1 MYIALLPSL
10 VVLVVLFD
18 NNTHTLIYIYSG
30 IPPPAPTEFICTGI
44 TSTTATVSW
53 LPSRDDLQY
62 KLSWQKTSSVL
73 VNSTRLPSDRTSY
86 MIINLDPGTSYRLM
100 INSINT
106 ENKKESLTIFITM
119 KTLVA
124 GS

>member
-1 MYIALLPSL
+1 M
-10 VVLVVLFD
+10 LVVLFD
-18 NNTHTLIYIYSG
+18 NNTHTLIYIYSE

-106 ENKKESLTIFITM
+106 ENNKESLTIFITM
-119 KTLVA
+119 KTLVK